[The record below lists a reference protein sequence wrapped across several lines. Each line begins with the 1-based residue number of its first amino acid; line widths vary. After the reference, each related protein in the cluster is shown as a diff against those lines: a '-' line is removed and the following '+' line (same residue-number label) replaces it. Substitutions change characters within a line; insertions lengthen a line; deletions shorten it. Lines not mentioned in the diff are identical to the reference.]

1 MGIISGDMIVKNKEK
16 GPEKIGLNSKEIGFV
31 LNLIDEARISGQ
43 FLEIALS
50 TRNKLRKALNKLV
63 EKETGV

>member
-1 MGIISGDMIVKNKEK
+1 MGIISSDMIVKNEKKES
-16 GPEKIGLNSKEIGFV
+16 EKIGLNSKELGFM

-43 FLEIALS
+43 LLEIALS
-50 TRNKLRKALNKLV
+50 TRNKLRTALNKLV

>member
-1 MGIISGDMIVKNKEK
+1 MILGK
-16 GPEKIGLNSKEIGFV
+16 GLQDKIKSIV